1 MFIKLDMRR
10 LNEYGR
16 SSGWDVF
23 IRLVGYEL
31 KLERCH
37 VSQFDGNREFG
48 PKAGGEPLLV

>member
-1 MFIKLDMRR
+1 M
-10 LNEYGR
+10 NTAAQAAV
-16 SSGWDVF
+16 DVF

-48 PKAGGEPLLV
+48 PKAGGEPLLVWRG